1 MEFIQKRD
9 RLILTLISQSGPG
22 GIDANTL
29 FSALSVYMDRESIQ
43 RSIGDLYFKGYINVL
58 NNGGEIRYF
67 ASKQVRDA
75 MISLEVQKYR
85 IASYVNELSKK
96 KDEIIQIQDRAKQ
109 LEELK
114 NVVTK
119 GLNLIS
125 IGLINLYSSLPE
137 LTLPEYIESIQAL
150 TDVLGKLTKIV
161 EPSYSKEDL
170 ENILKIVERFRGE
183 KDYKLLKEIVEKVEN
198 VSNEN
203 RNT

>member
-9 RLILTLISQSGPG
+9 RLVLTLISQSGPG
-22 GIDANTL
+22 GIDVNAL
-29 FSALSVYMDRESIQ
+29 FSSLSLYMDKESVQ
-43 RSIGDLYFKGYINVL
+43 RSIGDLYVKGYISIL

-75 MISLEVQKYR
+75 MIALEVQKYR

-96 KDEIIQIQDRAKQ
+96 KDEIVQIQDRSKQ
-109 LEELK
+109 IEELRSI
-114 NVVTK
+114 VSK

-125 IGLINLYSSLPE
+125 LGLVSLYSAMPE
-137 LTLPEYIESIQAL
+137 LTIPEYVESIQPL
-150 TDVLGKLTKIV
+150 TEVLSRLTKIV
-161 EPSYSKEDL
+161 EPPYSKDDL

-183 KDYKLLKEIVEKVEN
+183 KDYKLLKEIVEKSES

-203 RNT
+203 KST

>member
-1 MEFIQKRD
+1 
-9 RLILTLISQSGPG
+9 
-22 GIDANTL
+22 
-29 FSALSVYMDRESIQ
+29 
-43 RSIGDLYFKGYINVL
+43 
-58 NNGGEIRYF
+58 
-67 ASKQVRDA
+67 

-150 TDVLGKLTKIV
+150 TDVLGKLIKIV

-203 RNT
+203 KNT